1 MPLARAALEA
11 IQQDSFADD
20 LELPADALAWTP
32 EEVRAFCESGGVQ
45 KPTAK
50 LTSAPTKEFS
60 AIKLF
65 GDSHA
70 NTFISVEP
78 AVPGADSPTIIAYP
92 YTAGS
97 AMGLHHCDSITGYRE
112 ALIGDLR
119 GTQPGEA
126 VVLKFGQVDC
136 DFVYYLKWVEDQSL
150 AFEAFAAA
158 SVRKYFCF
166 IDNALATLPVT
177 REQLHIMSP
186 FPTVVDDAALRESLC
201 TLPFMSASFKR
212 HFRAKL
218 MTLKLPSL
226 AVRTAQG
233 LCYCERL
240 QAEAA
245 ARGLRY
251 LDVYTPLLG
260 GHGVC
265 DLANPDANH
274 HLGRRHV
281 PLLLQALGE
290 AFGGNYVVA
299 RMPVQRPAPSLM
311 APRVAQGLSSAIR
324 GDQGQPMA
332 IKFNQC
338 QSAPRNQGQSD
349 PRVAQRP
356 GGADEAARF
365 LEWPPPNKEA
375 PNQEAARLLEWH
387 HLFGALRSGQIQ
399 LRLHTHA
406 VRTYLQ
412 IEAILGAPIPMQLA
426 TPSRDAP
433 GFATWLVRIQHQI
446 QDQKLP
452 HGPGDWV
459 AQPSQAAHEHAETCT
474 EDVRGPAADRST
486 RDEPPSIEMVRVLGR
501 YRNYDDLHAWLVE
514 GSTRGAAD
522 AMRALLLEAGQLAGH
537 HNAQAVGASGAG
549 PLFAVPP
556 ASFHAALSS
565 ELHSR

>member
-226 AVRTAQG
+226 AESPCALPKAFVTASGCKPRRRREGCAIWTCTRRCWAGTACVTSPTPTRTTILG
-233 LCYCERL
+233 
-240 QAEAA
+240 
-245 ARGLRY
+245 
-251 LDVYTPLLG
+251 DVTCR
-260 GHGVC
+260 HC
-265 DLANPDANH
+265 S
-274 HLGRRHV
+274 RRS
-281 PLLLQALGE
+281 G
-290 AFGGNYVVA
+290 
-299 RMPVQRPAPSLM
+299 
-311 APRVAQGLSSAIR
+311 
-324 GDQGQPMA
+324 
-332 IKFNQC
+332 
-338 QSAPRNQGQSD
+338 
-349 PRVAQRP
+349 
-356 GGADEAARF
+356 
-365 LEWPPPNKEA
+365 
-375 PNQEAARLLEWH
+375 RLLEATMWSH
-387 HLFGALRSGQIQ
+387 ACPCSDRR
-399 LRLHTHA
+399 RLSW
-406 VRTYLQ
+406 
-412 IEAILGAPIPMQLA
+412 P
-426 TPSRDAP
+426 
-433 GFATWLVRIQHQI
+433 LV
-446 QDQKLP
+446 
-452 HGPGDWV
+452 
-459 AQPSQAAHEHAETCT
+459 
-474 EDVRGPAADRST
+474 
-486 RDEPPSIEMVRVLGR
+486 
-501 YRNYDDLHAWLVE
+501 
-514 GSTRGAAD
+514 
-522 AMRALLLEAGQLAGH
+522 
-537 HNAQAVGASGAG
+537 
-549 PLFAVPP
+549 
-556 ASFHAALSS
+556 
-565 ELHSR
+565 

>member
-1 MPLARAALEA
+1 MTMSLARAALEA
-11 IQQDSFADD
+11 IQHDHFADD

-45 KPTAK
+45 KPAAK
-50 LTSAPTKEFS
+50 LASAPTTEFS
-60 AIKLF
+60 GINLF

-92 YTAGS
+92 FTAGS

-112 ALIGDLR
+112 ALMGDLR

-136 DFVYYLKWVEDQSL
+136 DFVYYLKWVEDPSL

-158 SVRKYFCF
+158 SVRKYFRF
-166 IDNALATLPVT
+166 IDNALATLLVT
-177 REQLHIMSP
+177 HEQLHIMSP
-186 FPTVVDDAALRESLC
+186 FPTIVDDAALRESLC

-233 LCYCERL
+233 RSYCERL

-251 LDVYTPLLG
+251 VDVYTPLLG
-260 GHGVC
+260 GQGVC
-265 DLANPDANH
+265 DLVNPDADH
-274 HLGRRHV
+274 HLRRRHV
-281 PLLLQALGE
+281 PLLLKALGE
-290 AFGGNYVVA
+290 AFGGSYVVA
-299 RMPVQRPAPSLM
+299 RMPAPRPASSLM
-311 APRVAQGLSSAIR
+311 APRVAQGQSSAIKSN
-324 GDQGQPMA
+324 QGQPMA
-332 IKFNQC
+332 NKV
-338 QSAPRNQGQSD
+338 NQGQSA

-356 GGADEAARF
+356 GGAD
-365 LEWPPPNKEA
+365 
-375 PNQEAARLLEWH
+375 EAARLLEWH

-406 VRTYLQ
+406 VRTYVQ

-426 TPSRDAP
+426 VPSRDAP

-446 QDQKLP
+446 QHQEPPLR
-452 HGPGDWV
+452 PGAWV
-459 AQPSQAAHEHAETCT
+459 AQPSQVAHEHAGTCT
-474 EDVRGPAADRST
+474 GTDDGPAPATNHCT
-486 RDEPPSIEMVRVLGR
+486 RDAPPSTEMVRVLGR
-501 YRNYDDLHAWLVE
+501 YRNYDDPHAWLVE
-514 GSTRGAAD
+514 GSTRGAAY
-522 AMRALLLEAGQLAGH
+522 AMRALLLEAGQQNGR
-537 HNAQAVGASGAG
+537 AVGASTASIMGAS
-549 PLFAVPP
+549 FVVPP
-556 ASFHAALSS
+556 ASFRAALSS
-565 ELHSR
+565 EASRTR

>member
-1 MPLARAALEA
+1 MSLARAALEA
-11 IQQDSFADD
+11 IQHDHFADD

-45 KPTAK
+45 KPAAK
-50 LTSAPTKEFS
+50 LASAPTTEFS
-60 AIKLF
+60 GINLF

-92 YTAGS
+92 FTAGS

-112 ALIGDLR
+112 ALMGDLR

-136 DFVYYLKWVEDQSL
+136 DFVYYLKWVEDPSL

-158 SVRKYFCF
+158 SVRKYFRF
-166 IDNALATLPVT
+166 IDNALATLLVT
-177 REQLHIMSP
+177 HEQLHIMSP
-186 FPTVVDDAALRESLC
+186 FPTIVDDAALRESLC

-233 LCYCERL
+233 RSYCERL

-251 LDVYTPLLG
+251 VDVYTPLLG
-260 GHGVC
+260 GQGVC
-265 DLANPDANH
+265 DLVNPDADH
-274 HLGRRHV
+274 HLRRRHV
-281 PLLLQALGE
+281 PLLLKALGE
-290 AFGGNYVVA
+290 AFGGSYVVA
-299 RMPVQRPAPSLM
+299 RMPAPRPASSLM
-311 APRVAQGLSSAIR
+311 APRVAQGQSSAIKSN
-324 GDQGQPMA
+324 QGQPMA
-332 IKFNQC
+332 NKV
-338 QSAPRNQGQSD
+338 NQGQSA

-356 GGADEAARF
+356 GGAD
-365 LEWPPPNKEA
+365 
-375 PNQEAARLLEWH
+375 EAARLLEWH

-406 VRTYLQ
+406 VRTYVQ

-426 TPSRDAP
+426 VPSRDAP

-446 QDQKLP
+446 QHQEPPLR
-452 HGPGDWV
+452 PGAWV
-459 AQPSQAAHEHAETCT
+459 AQPSQVAHEHAGTCT
-474 EDVRGPAADRST
+474 DDGPAPATNHCT
-486 RDEPPSIEMVRVLGR
+486 RDAPPSTEMVRVLGR
-501 YRNYDDLHAWLVE
+501 YRNYDDPHAWLVE
-514 GSTRGAAD
+514 GSTRGAAY
-522 AMRALLLEAGQLAGH
+522 AMRALLLEAGQQNGR
-537 HNAQAVGASGAG
+537 AVGASTASIMGAS
-549 PLFAVPP
+549 FVVPP
-556 ASFHAALSS
+556 ASFRAALSS
-565 ELHSR
+565 EASRTR

>member
-50 LTSAPTKEFS
+50 LTPAPTKEFS

-281 PLLLQALGE
+281 PLLLRAL
-290 AFGGNYVVA
+290 AFGSFWRQLCGRTHARAATGAVSHGPSCSSRAVECHQGGSRATDGN
-299 RMPVQRPAPSLM
+299 PVQSRAISPS
-311 APRVAQGLSSAIR
+311 
-324 GDQGQPMA
+324 
-332 IKFNQC
+332 
-338 QSAPRNQGQSD
+338 
-349 PRVAQRP
+349 
-356 GGADEAARF
+356 
-365 LEWPPPNKEA
+365 
-375 PNQEAARLLEWH
+375 
-387 HLFGALRSGQIQ
+387 
-399 LRLHTHA
+399 
-406 VRTYLQ
+406 
-412 IEAILGAPIPMQLA
+412 
-426 TPSRDAP
+426 
-433 GFATWLVRIQHQI
+433 
-446 QDQKLP
+446 
-452 HGPGDWV
+452 
-459 AQPSQAAHEHAETCT
+459 
-474 EDVRGPAADRST
+474 
-486 RDEPPSIEMVRVLGR
+486 
-501 YRNYDDLHAWLVE
+501 
-514 GSTRGAAD
+514 
-522 AMRALLLEAGQLAGH
+522 
-537 HNAQAVGASGAG
+537 
-549 PLFAVPP
+549 
-556 ASFHAALSS
+556 
-565 ELHSR
+565 